1 MATNPRPSRASTGGT
16 RAPRARASAP
26 EGDEPARAAGDGD
39 TRKFLL
45 GKVYELISEH
55 GIESLS
61 MRTVAQAVQMSTGT
75 INHHFGN
82 KRGLLIAALEN
93 AYELPWDWEEYRGS
107 PANQLRRLVLGYVL
121 RGQRD
126 RFWRFW
132 INYLSMSTR
141 DDDMLSHQKVR
152 YARQERFWAKLIR
165 DAIDAGEFKAD
176 IDPHKTAEGLLILA
190 HGFLMRQLIEPDT
203 ETRAHARKM
212 LTEAVDRL
220 AVTSG

>member
-1 MATNPRPSRASTGGT
+1 MASNPRPSRASTGGP

-26 EGDEPARAAGDGD
+26 EGDETARAAGDGD

-132 INYLSMSTR
+132 INYLAMSTR

-220 AVTSG
+220 AVTSD

>member
-1 MATNPRPSRASTGGT
+1 MAPTPRKPPSKPANARRASS
-16 RAPRARASAP
+16 RPALDQ
-26 EGDEPARAAGDGD
+26 GDEPVRSAGEGD
-39 TRKFLL
+39 TRRFVL

-82 KRGLLIAALEN
+82 KRGLLIAALES
-93 AYELPWDWEEYRGS
+93 AYELPSDWEQYRGS

-132 INYLSMSTR
+132 INYLAMSTR

-152 YARQERFWAKLIR
+152 YARQEKFWAKLIS
-165 DAIDAGEFKAD
+165 DAIQAGEFKAD
-176 IDPHKTAEGLLILA
+176 VDPHKTAEALLDLA
-190 HGFLMRQLIEPDT
+190 HGFLVRQLIVPDA
-203 ETRAHARKM
+203 ESRAHARKM
-212 LTEAVDRL
+212 LNEAVDRL
-220 AVTSG
+220 VVPGA

>member
-1 MATNPRPSRASTGGT
+1 MATTPRKPRSKPVSAQRTSSRPAL
-16 RAPRARASAP
+16 A
-26 EGDEPARAAGDGD
+26 EGDEPVRCAGESD
-39 TRKFLL
+39 TRRFVL
-45 GKVYELISEH
+45 GKVYELISEY

-82 KRGLLIAALEN
+82 KRGLLIAALES
-93 AYELPWDWEEYRGS
+93 AYELPGDWEEYRGS

-132 INYLSMSTR
+132 INYLAMSTR
-141 DDDMLSHQKVR
+141 DDAMLSHQKVR
-152 YARQERFWAKLIR
+152 YARQERFWAKLIN
-165 DAIDAGEFKAD
+165 DAIQSGEFNAD
-176 IDPHKTAEGLLILA
+176 IDPHKTAEALLDLS
-190 HGFLMRQLIEPDT
+190 HGFLVRQLIMPDA
-203 ETRAHARKM
+203 ESRAHARKM

-220 AVTSG
+220 VVREA

>member
-1 MATNPRPSRASTGGT
+1 MAST
-16 RAPRARASAP
+16 PRNARNKTAGARPASSRSAP
-26 EGDEPARAAGDGD
+26 ADADEPVRGAGDGD
-39 TRKFLL
+39 TRRFVL

-82 KRGLLIAALEN
+82 KRGLLIAALES

-132 INYLSMSTR
+132 INYLAMSTR

-152 YARQERFWAKLIR
+152 YARQERFWAKLIS
-165 DAIDAGEFKAD
+165 DAIDAGEFKSD
-176 IDPHKTAEGLLILA
+176 IDPHKTAEALLVLA
-190 HGFLMRQLIEPDT
+190 HGFLVRQLIVPDAD
-203 ETRAHARKM
+203 TRSHARKM
-212 LTEAVDRL
+212 LSEAVDRL
-220 AVTSG
+220 VTPTT

>member
-1 MATNPRPSRASTGGT
+1 MASTPRPTRNKTGNGRTAAT
-16 RAPRARASAP
+16 RRTSV
-26 EGDEPARAAGDGD
+26 EGDETVRGTGERD
-39 TRKFLL
+39 TRRFVL

-82 KRGLLIAALEN
+82 KRGLLIAALES
-93 AYELPWDWEEYRGS
+93 AYELPWDWEDYRGS
-107 PANQLRRLVLGYVL
+107 PAAQLRRLVLGYVL

-132 INYLSMSTR
+132 INYLAMSTR

-165 DAIDAGEFKAD
+165 DAIDAHEFKAD
-176 IDPHKTAEGLLILA
+176 IDPHKTAEALLVLA
-190 HGFLMRQLIEPDT
+190 HGFLVRQLIVPDP
-203 ETRAHARKM
+203 ESRAHARKM

-220 AVTSG
+220 VLVTE

>member
-1 MATNPRPSRASTGGT
+1 MRLGQCSKYHVPANNLTLAAGAAMRMENQPMATKPPVSRPARPSRSAGATAGANVG
-16 RAPRARASAP
+16 AKPR
-26 EGDEPARAAGDGD
+26 PARARQAVTSSEEAVRGEAERD

-82 KRGLLIAALEN
+82 KRGMLIAALEN
-93 AYELPWDWEEYRGS
+93 AYELPLDWEDYRGS
-107 PANQLRRLVLGYVL
+107 PAAQLRRLVLGYVL
-121 RGQRD
+121 RGPND

-132 INYLSMSTR
+132 INYLAMSTR
-141 DDDMLSHQKVR
+141 DADMSSHQKVR

-165 DAIDAGEFKAD
+165 DAIEAGEFKPD
-176 IDPHKTAEGLLILA
+176 I
-190 HGFLMRQLIEPDT
+190 
-203 ETRAHARKM
+203 
-212 LTEAVDRL
+212 
-220 AVTSG
+220 